1 MYLCVYSVFQLYVG
15 SQLREW
21 LLFFSLPVLMGKLPQ
36 EYLQHL
42 SLLIASLHILLSDSI
57 SSVDLSNVERFLKE
71 FYVKLP
77 QLYGMCA

>member
-1 MYLCVYSVFQLYVG
+1 MPLYFDCVSIG

-42 SLLIASLHILLSDSI
+42 SLLIASLHILLSDNI
-57 SSVDLSNVERFLKE
+57 SSRDLSNVQGYLKE
-71 FYVKLP
+71 FYIKLP